1 MRDAIALTD
10 SQRRR
15 LELAR
20 WHQQLAKNEEGQE
33 IVQELVEAFGYCEDA
48 DLFAAVIEG
57 YQSSQIQDAI
67 ALQDGQPRRQQLTA
81 WYEAIQQL
89 ASGENSPQQLE
100 AIATHPPQGWQEKAK
115 TCGEFLIE
123 AIACGIEA
131 VKALLQPWSE
141 HERWIAI
148 LKAEELSPE
157 AMERLLQIEPNWT
170 DLCVVG

>member
-1 MRDAIALTD
+1 
-10 SQRRR
+10 
-15 LELAR
+15 
-20 WHQQLAKNEEGQE
+20 
-33 IVQELVEAFGYCEDA
+33 
-48 DLFAAVIEG
+48 
-57 YQSSQIQDAI
+57 
-67 ALQDGQPRRQQLTA
+67 
-81 WYEAIQQL
+81 
-89 ASGENSPQQLE
+89 LE